1 MDFGD
6 RPEDVQIAARVL
18 GSMREGGAA
27 PDSDTAS
34 TSTTAMTSDREE
46 GMSALSSQTSLT
58 PQDDPSMTA
67 GPSSSEFLPRLQNAH
82 PLFDSALRAYS
93 STKASSR
100 VVKFGAE
107 MMENTIMRVGE
118 RLVGEGIDEFAVRQ
132 LDRLDRYRRPS
143 QSSSTETAPMRRKK
157 TLDGTGSEVDSPTGE
172 ADWRSANMD
181 VDERVGGWLESSSAS
196 HSPSYPSSSQY
207 RSPPPSSAPSRPR
220 SRSRS
225 RSRSRTPT
233 SHQPETPQPS
243 QELLPTPN
251 SRWQSLIMAT
261 PGVAAAVRISDDS
274 RRRLRFVLGWLG
286 YATQHIDGQILI
298 LRDLIASLQPLTP
311 AEGPHDPGPEDEEAE
326 SSRGSGAS
334 SSRTA
339 SASASNSTS
348 RASSA
353 STSRAS
359 ASTSRASSAQAHQAS
374 QTVNSIKKDL
384 VTTVRQV
391 VGVVS
396 QYGGKGVLQPDAR
409 NRVRGF
415 ILGLPSRWR
424 MTAPAV
430 QTPGAAG
437 AAADGH
443 FSGPTSG
450 SRKAKGKAGHE
461 VSGSANTSATSSPRV
476 RPYELPA
483 PGPAHPHSHARHSS
497 GDTNGHSRHSSAG
510 ADARADANAT
520 VLAAQ
525 RILVLATESL
535 DMMRGVT
542 SVVKDSLDRADAWV
556 GRLGIPS
563 SQGTP
568 GDAHDADRERESF
581 LRSRESFLGARESLL
596 GARESAVRETGEDPA
611 TGLGLSRSS
620 STSSLRGLLDSTFP
634 QGLEGQ
640 AGANGHGGFA
650 NGQGGFANGHS
661 EHVNGHG
668 HARHGSGSRLPELKL
683 GIPEHRMNGTVE
695 QRVNDTVEHRME
707 DGTPSAFAQGLP
719 PLGSPTM
726 AGSPSLAPRVGNL
739 SLRDEAMHGS
749 RPGSAMDLD
758 S

>member
-46 GMSALSSQTSLT
+46 ELSALSSRTSLP

-67 GPSSSEFLPRLQNAH
+67 GSSSSEFLPRLQNAH

-196 HSPSYPSSSQY
+196 HSPSYPSSSQH
-207 RSPPPSSAPSRPR
+207 RSPRPASPPSSAPSRPR

-225 RSRSRTPT
+225 RTPT
-233 SHQPETPQPS
+233 SHQPETPSSSYASQPPQPS

-261 PGVAAAVRISDDS
+261 PGVATAVRISDDS

-311 AEGPHDPGPEDEEAE
+311 HDAGPEEEGE
-326 SSRGSGAS
+326 GEGD
-334 SSRTA
+334 
-339 SASASNSTS
+339 SASASGSSS
-348 RASSA
+348 RASGSGV
-353 STSRAS
+353 SSSRAS

-424 MTAPAV
+424 MTAPTV
-430 QTPGAAG
+430 QTPSAAG
-437 AAADGH
+437 AGADSY
-443 FSGPTSG
+443 FPGPTSG
-450 SRKAKGKAGHE
+450 SRKAKAKAGHE

-483 PGPAHPHSHARHSS
+483 HGPAHPHSHARHPS
-497 GDTNGHSRHSSAG
+497 GGSDAHSRHTSVGADPHAHAHAHSSAH
-510 ADARADANAT
+510 ADANAT

-563 SQGTP
+563 SQG
-568 GDAHDADRERESF
+568 GHDGFPSHQDGFPSHQDGMRMPVDGQEMDRERESF
-581 LRSRESFLGARESLL
+581 LRG
-596 GARESAVRETGEDPA
+596 RESAVRETGEDRA
-611 TGLGLSRSS
+611 NGLGLSRSS

-634 QGLEGQ
+634 QGLEGRT
-640 AGANGHGGFA
+640 NGHT
-650 NGQGGFANGHS
+650 NGHT
-661 EHVNGHG
+661 
-668 HARHGSGSRLPELKL
+668 RHGSGSRLPDLKL
-683 GIPEHRMNGTVE
+683 GIPEHRMNG
-695 QRVNDTVEHRME
+695 TVEHRME

-719 PLGSPTM
+719 PLGSPSM
-726 AGSPSLAPRVGNL
+726 AGSPSLAPRVDNF
-739 SLRDEAMHGS
+739 SLRDEEMNGN

>member
-46 GMSALSSQTSLT
+46 GLSVLSSQTSLP

-196 HSPSYPSSSQY
+196 HSPSYPSSQH
-207 RSPPPSSAPSRPR
+207 RSPRPASPPSSAPSRPR

-225 RSRSRTPT
+225 RSRTPT
-233 SHQPETPQPS
+233 SHQLETPQLS

-261 PGVAAAVRISDDS
+261 PGVATAVRISDDS

-311 AEGPHDPGPEDEEAE
+311 HDAGPEEEGEGDSA
-326 SSRGSGAS
+326 
-334 SSRTA
+334 TA
-339 SASASNSTS
+339 ST
-348 RASSA
+348 
-353 STSRAS
+353 S

-437 AAADGH
+437 AGADGY
-443 FSGPTSG
+443 FPGPTSG
-450 SRKAKGKAGHE
+450 SRKVKGKAGHE

-476 RPYELPA
+476 RPYELPSH
-483 PGPAHPHSHARHSS
+483 GPAHPHSHARHPS
-497 GDTNGHSRHSSAG
+497 GGSESHSRHTSVG
-510 ADARADANAT
+510 ADPHTHAHADANAT

-563 SQGTP
+563 SQEM
-568 GDAHDADRERESF
+568 DRERESF
-581 LRSRESFLGARESLL
+581 LRG
-596 GARESAVRETGEDPA
+596 RESAVRESGEDPA
-611 TGLGLSRSS
+611 NGLGLSRSS

-634 QGLEGQ
+634 QGLEGRT
-640 AGANGHGGFA
+640 NGHT
-650 NGQGGFANGHS
+650 NGHT
-661 EHVNGHG
+661 
-668 HARHGSGSRLPELKL
+668 RHGSGSRLPDLKL
-683 GIPEHRMNGTVE
+683 GIPEHRMNGTIE
-695 QRVNDTVEHRME
+695 HRMNGTVEHRME

-719 PLGSPTM
+719 PLGSPSM
-726 AGSPSLAPRVGNL
+726 AGSPSLAPRVDNL
-739 SLRDEAMHGS
+739 SLRDKEMNGN

>member
-34 TSTTAMTSDREE
+34 TSTTAITSDREE
-46 GMSALSSQTSLT
+46 DMSALSSQTSLP

-172 ADWRSANMD
+172 ADWRSVNVD
-181 VDERVGGWLESSSAS
+181 VDERVGGWLDSSSAS
-196 HSPSYPSSSQY
+196 HSPFYSSSSQF
-207 RSPPPSSAPSRPR
+207 RSPRPASPPSSAPSRP
-220 SRSRS
+220 RS

-261 PGVAAAVRISDDS
+261 PGVATA
-274 RRRLRFVLGWLG
+274 

-311 AEGPHDPGPEDEEAE
+311 AEVPHDPAPEEEE
-326 SSRGSGAS
+326 GE
-334 SSRTA
+334 
-339 SASASNSTS
+339 S
-348 RASSA
+348 RASGSA
-353 STSRAS
+353 SAS

-437 AAADGH
+437 AGADGY
-443 FSGPTSG
+443 FPGPTSG
-450 SRKAKGKAGHE
+450 SRKAKAKAGHE

-483 PGPAHPHSHARHSS
+483 HGPAHPHSHARHAS
-497 GDTNGHSRHSSAG
+497 GGSDAHSRHSSANPESH
-510 ADARADANAT
+510 AHVDANAT

-563 SQGTP
+563 SQGV
-568 GDAHDADRERESF
+568 HDGLPSHRDGMRMPVDSQEMDRERESF
-581 LRSRESFLGARESLL
+581 LRG
-596 GARESAVRETGEDPA
+596 RESAVRETGEDPA
-611 TGLGLSRSS
+611 DGLGLSRSS

-634 QGLEGQ
+634 QGLEGRT
-640 AGANGHGGFA
+640 NGHT
-650 NGQGGFANGHS
+650 
-661 EHVNGHG
+661 HG
-668 HARHGSGSRLPELKL
+668 HTRHGSGSRLPDLKL
-683 GIPEHRMNGTVE
+683 GIPEHRINGTVE
-695 QRVNDTVEHRME
+695 HRMNGTVEHRME
-707 DGTPSAFAQGLP
+707 DGTASAFAQGLP
-719 PLGSPTM
+719 PLGSPSM
-726 AGSPSLAPRVGNL
+726 AGSPSLAPRVDNL
-739 SLRDEAMHGS
+739 SLRDEELNGN

>member
-46 GMSALSSQTSLT
+46 GLSALSSQTSLP

-132 LDRLDRYRRPS
+132 LDRLDRYKRPS

-172 ADWRSANMD
+172 ADWRSVNMD
-181 VDERVGGWLESSSAS
+181 VDERVGGWLDSSSAS
-196 HSPSYPSSSQY
+196 HSPSYSSSSQF
-207 RSPPPSSAPSRPR
+207 RSPRPASPPSSAPSRP
-220 SRSRS
+220 RS

-261 PGVAAAVRISDDS
+261 PGVATAVRISDDS

-311 AEGPHDPGPEDEEAE
+311 AEGLHDPAPEEEE
-326 SSRGSGAS
+326 EGE
-334 SSRTA
+334 
-339 SASASNSTS
+339 S
-348 RASSA
+348 RASGKLKSLVRRRPLSSSSTLIFLLVCGNSQAHSAAGSA
-353 STSRAS
+353 SAS

-437 AAADGH
+437 AGADGY
-443 FSGPTSG
+443 FPGPTSG
-450 SRKAKGKAGHE
+450 SRKAKAKAGHE

-476 RPYELPA
+476 RPYELPTH
-483 PGPAHPHSHARHSS
+483 GPAHPHSHARHAS
-497 GDTNGHSRHSSAG
+497 GGSDAHSRHSSANPESH
-510 ADARADANAT
+510 AHVDANAT

-563 SQGTP
+563 SQGV
-568 GDAHDADRERESF
+568 HDGFPSHRDGMRMPVDSQEMDRERESF
-581 LRSRESFLGARESLL
+581 LRG
-596 GARESAVRETGEDPA
+596 RESAVRETGEDPA
-611 TGLGLSRSS
+611 DGLGLSRSS

-634 QGLEGQ
+634 QGLEGRT
-640 AGANGHGGFA
+640 NGHT
-650 NGQGGFANGHS
+650 
-661 EHVNGHG
+661 HG
-668 HARHGSGSRLPELKL
+668 HTRHGSGSRLPDLKL
-683 GIPEHRMNGTVE
+683 GSPEHRING
-695 QRVNDTVEHRME
+695 TVEHRME

-719 PLGSPTM
+719 PLGSPSM
-726 AGSPSLAPRVGNL
+726 AGSPSLAPRVDNL
-739 SLRDEAMHGS
+739 SLRDEELNGN